1 MHTKIGSLLCLGW
14 ALSLASGCDDQVAPG
29 YFGQALLS
37 VTGSCVIENSH
48 TQGELIPALAFDKS
62 PVITI
67 VDVPVQGTFPSKFR
81 LEMYEAPPE
90 STLHHPTRQEEG
102 EPLVS
107 IGHITAVT
115 SDHPDKLYVG
125 NSLKLTAYDCKDEGR
140 ADDLC
145 LDQTE
150 ETCPEP
156 NPDNIPCYVEKR
168 YCPKGDRD
176 SDQCIVE
183 KSGDPALKL
192 YDIYSKFAGLSQN
205 YQVIYLAEAAT
216 PGSATA
222 AWFEA
227 KGGVPSGY
235 GLYEVTPLSG
245 EEADEY
251 KHVDSRAWEL
261 ATQYYNEAH
270 GTDYKSLLCD
280 EDGDAPFCTMP
291 SEDIEGRTGPHA
303 EIDRL
308 VEKAKIELGRSIS
321 GQHYKRVDDPANTAI
336 SIVIDSK
343 QALPLEPPTQP

>member
-1 MHTKIGSLLCLGW
+1 MHTKIGSLLCVGW

-29 YFGQALLS
+29 YYGQSLLS

-48 TQGELIPALAFDKS
+48 TQGELTPALAFDKG

-81 LEMYEAPPE
+81 LEMYEPPPE

-115 SDHPDKLYVG
+115 SDHPEKLYVG
-125 NSLKLTAYDCKDEGR
+125 NSLSVTVYDCKDEGR
-140 ADDLC
+140 TDNMC
-145 LDQTE
+145 LDRTE
-150 ETCPEP
+150 ETCPDP
-156 NPDNIPCYVEKR
+156 NVDKIPCYVEKR
-168 YCPKGDRD
+168 YCPKGDRE

-183 KSGDPALKL
+183 KSGDPDLVRSDV
-192 YDIYSKFAGLSQN
+192 YTKFAGLSQN
-205 YQVIYLAEAAT
+205 YEVIYLAEAAA

-222 AWFEA
+222 AWLEA
-227 KGGVPSGY
+227 KGGVPAGY
-235 GLYEVTPLSG
+235 GLYEVTPLMG

-251 KHVDSRAWEL
+251 SSEDSQAWEL
-261 ATQYYNEAH
+261 AAQYYNEAH
-270 GTDYKSLLCD
+270 GTDYESVKC
-280 EDGDAPFCTMP
+280 EKAWDAPFCTMP

-308 VEKAKIELGRSIS
+308 LEKAKIELGRSIS

-343 QALPLEPPTQP
+343 QAMPLEPPTQP